1 MKVIVDAMG
10 GDKGPSVV
18 VKGVVDTF
26 LEKRSK
32 IKEVLLVGR
41 EEVLLSELNKYQ
53 EYNLPI
59 QVVNASEVITM
70 EESPAL
76 AVRSKK
82 DSSMVV
88 AMNLLR
94 EKKADAL
101 ISPGNTGAVM
111 TSALFI
117 LGRIK
122 GVSRP
127 GITTLIPTNKGMS
140 VLLDVGANVDC
151 KPKHLAQFALMGHVY
166 AKYILGIKDPSVG
179 LLSIGE
185 EEGKGNILT
194 NDTYRLL
201 KKSSINFIG
210 NVEGRDII
218 NGQVDVIVCDG
229 FVGNTILKFAESL
242 IEMIMEFLKREISKS
257 LGQKLG
263 AFLLKPAF
271 KNLKKRLDHQEYGG
285 APLLGI
291 KGNCLICHGSSTSK
305 SIQSALK
312 MASILIEQ
320 KVDIHI
326 EEIIK
331 EHSGVFN

>member
-263 AFLLKPAF
+263 AFFLKPAF